1 MNKLERCKGIK
12 AVICTSTLKIRKREQ
27 IKTKMRR
34 KEIVK
39 IATAIAKLK
48 TQNTREKINGPI
60 VDLLERL
67 VRLVNN

>member
-1 MNKLERCKGIK
+1 
-12 AVICTSTLKIRKREQ
+12 
-27 IKTKMRR
+27 MRR